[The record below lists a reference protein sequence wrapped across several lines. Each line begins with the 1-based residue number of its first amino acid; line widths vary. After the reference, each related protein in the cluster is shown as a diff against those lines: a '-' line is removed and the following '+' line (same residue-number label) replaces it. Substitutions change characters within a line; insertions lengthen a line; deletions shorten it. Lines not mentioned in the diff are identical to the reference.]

1 MLGGMGSNMTQQLAG
16 LMGMQ
21 GMGMQGMVS
30 MSSILVTVFNHDYS
44 FIGWDGRWDADEQFT
59 AVFDVGW
66 HAWQIHADGGQGDD
80 GGGHIRF
87 FKEEGKG

>member
-1 MLGGMGSNMTQQLAG
+1 MTQQLAG

-30 MSSILVTVFNHDYS
+30 MSSYLATVFNHDYS
-44 FIGWDGRWDADEQFT
+44 FKGWDGRWDADEQFP

-66 HAWQIHADGGQGDD
+66 HAGQIHADGGQGDD
-80 GGGHIRF
+80 GGGHNRF
-87 FKEEGKG
+87 FKEGGKG